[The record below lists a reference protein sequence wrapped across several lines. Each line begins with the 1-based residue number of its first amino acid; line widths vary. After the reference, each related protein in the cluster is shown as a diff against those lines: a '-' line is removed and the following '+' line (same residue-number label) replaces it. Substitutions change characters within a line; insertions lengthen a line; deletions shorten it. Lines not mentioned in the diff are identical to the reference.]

1 MDFNQELDKIGR
13 KIEELDKIEI
23 ELTKKKVKETIT
35 TDEAVEL
42 ELIPKKL
49 MELKAY
55 RTELITAAAAASKPS
70 LTGKWNSYNFS
81 LISIRYDSLLQSIFP
96 L

>member
-1 MDFNQELDKIGR
+1 MDFNQELDKVNIQIKELENR
-13 KIEELDKIEI
+13 RIDLLAEEHRTRREEI
-23 ELTKKKVKETIT
+23 
-35 TDEAVEL
+35 EL

-49 MELKAY
+49 ERLERRY
-55 RTELITAAAAASKPS
+55 DLIVSRLSQPS
-70 LTGKWNSYNFS
+70 LTGKRGFQLNFS

>member
-1 MDFNQELDKIGR
+1 MDFNQELVEIKREIKELENRRIDLLA
-13 KIEELDKIEI
+13 EEHRTRREEI
-23 ELTKKKVKETIT
+23 ELN
-35 TDEAVEL
+35 
-42 ELIPKKL
+42 LIQEKL
-49 MELKAY
+49 TELKAY

-70 LTGKWNSYNFS
+70 LTGKRRFQLNFS